1 MQRTALHG
9 MRPFKKKKQQP
20 RQNIELPGGV
30 SLIILDYIEVVVRST
45 GRL

>member
-9 MRPFKKKKQQP
+9 MRPFFKKKQQP

-30 SLIILDYIEVVVRST
+30 SLIILDYIEVVVKST
-45 GRL
+45 SRL